1 MRLKDKVAIVTGAAS
16 GIGRATAVRFAQEGA
31 KTILADISTEEGKET
46 VALIKK
52 EGGIGK
58 FIQADLSI
66 KEDVQR
72 VTREC
77 VEHFGRIDILFNN
90 AGVFL
95 FGTVLDCQEED
106 WDRMINVNLKSMFL
120 MCKYGIPH
128 MVDNGGGCVVNV
140 ASVGALVGVENATA
154 YAASKGGVVQLSKS
168 MALDFGKDN
177 IRVNCICPGAIET
190 PMLHKVW
197 EHEGGE
203 KPLAAVREEYKKER
217 PLQKI
222 GTPLDIAN
230 AALYLA
236 SDESRFVTGTCLVV
250 DGGITAM

>member
-1 MRLKDKVAIVTGAAS
+1 MRLKEKVAIVTGAAS

-31 KTILADISTEEGKET
+31 KTVLADISTEGGQET
-46 VALIKK
+46 LALVEKQ
-52 EGGIGK
+52 GGTGK
-58 FIQADLSI
+58 FIRADLSH
-66 KEDVQR
+66 KDDVQR
-72 VTREC
+72 VIGES
-77 VEHFGRIDILFNN
+77 VAHFGEVDILFNN
-90 AGVFL
+90 AGIFQ
-95 FGTVLDCQEED
+95 FGTVLDCKEED
-106 WDRMINVNLKSMFL
+106 WDRMIDVNLKSMFL

-128 MVDNGGGCVVNV
+128 LVDNGGGCVVNI

-177 IRVNCICPGAIET
+177 IRVNCICPGSIET
-190 PMLHKVW
+190 PMLHSIW
-197 EHEGGE
+197 EHKG
-203 KPLAAVREEYKKER
+203 KPLEVVREEFKKGR

-236 SDESRFVTGTCLVV
+236 SDESQFVTGTCLVV
-250 DGGITAM
+250 DGGITAI